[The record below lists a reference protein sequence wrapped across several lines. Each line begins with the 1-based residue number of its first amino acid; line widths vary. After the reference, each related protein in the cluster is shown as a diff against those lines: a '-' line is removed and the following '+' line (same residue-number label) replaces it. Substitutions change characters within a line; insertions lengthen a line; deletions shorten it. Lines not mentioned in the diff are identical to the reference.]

1 MAGRNPAWLF
11 NFGETVSP
19 AANRP
24 TRQPP
29 FASEAFC
36 PSISCQQVG
45 KPEGWFAVD
54 SPLEGD
60 GFEPQVPRQE
70 GLCNTEIAADREP
83 GVQIGGNSS
92 RFSQRQ
98 RQRKPPSGDLP
109 LRRPRGTLFIATGHY
124 SAVGTK
130 PVAERA
136 IAMSQ

>member
-1 MAGRNPAWLF
+1 MDSNPRSLAKK
-11 NFGETVSP
+11 N
-19 AANRP
+19 
-24 TRQPP
+24 
-29 FASEAFC
+29 
-36 PSISCQQVG
+36 
-45 KPEGWFAVD
+45 
-54 SPLEGD
+54 
-60 GFEPQVPRQE
+60 
-70 GLCNTEIAADREP
+70 LCNIEIAADREP

>member
-19 AANRP
+19 AADRP

-54 SPLEGD
+54 SPLEGWREMD
-60 GFEPQVPRQE
+60 SNPRSPAKKVYA
-70 GLCNTEIAADREP
+70 TP
-83 GVQIGGNSS
+83 KSPPTVQIGGNSS